1 MSDDVDPAAPPAR
14 SRVRTVIATVLGVLT
29 VLVLVVTVVA
39 VWAKATVLRSEPV
52 AELVGDAIAEPDVQ
66 VALSAYLADQVAAS
80 VDLDTRLIDLLPDSL
95 DRFAVPI
102 AVRGQRCRRAGAWT
116 GARHREGAGRDH
128 DAGRTGPPP
137 GHAGVGGRRAGRR
150 RQRERRRGVDQPVA
164 AGRPRSHRPAV
175 SRPAR

>member
-95 DRFAVPI
+95 DRFAVPD
-102 AVRGQRCRRAGAWT
+102 RCPGPTPPSSGRLDGCSPPRRCRTRSRRWSNGPTAGPCRCWRAT
-116 GARHREGAGRDH
+116 GWPTAS
-128 DAGRTGPPP
+128 T
-137 GHAGVGGRRAGRR
+137 
-150 RQRERRRGVDQPVA
+150 
-164 AGRPRSHRPAV
+164 
-175 SRPAR
+175 